1 MGKGCWS
8 TLNLSDLNYYLLN
21 IAYKMK
27 KKFHQRSRISFVSQT
42 EEVMYCRQEKS
53 KRNEL
58 VMQIFMILGYLNFSF
73 SVLPV
78 M

>member
-1 MGKGCWS
+1 MALASCCEY
-8 TLNLSDLNYYLLN
+8 T
-21 IAYKMK
+21 IASKMK
-27 KKFHQRSRISFVSQT
+27 NKKFHYTSRISFVSQT

-53 KRNEL
+53 YGGEL

-78 M
+78 V